1 MASANCATDPVTPL
15 HPCLQGTGEV
25 RAQGVTAI
33 VSEYA
38 PGGDLFDYLFA
49 PVHTGRPRPFAFPE
63 ALARHVGRQL
73 IDGVL
78 FLHGHEIYHRDL
90 KVRFPTAG
98 PGLRVCGV
106 LYMLTQWGNW
116 RCTA

>member
-1 MASANCATDPVTPL
+1 M
-15 HPCLQGTGEV
+15 
-25 RAQGVTAI
+25 TAI

-63 ALARHVGRQL
+63 PLARHIGRQL

-78 FLHGHEIYHRDL
+78 YLHGHEIYHRDL
-90 KVRFPTAG
+90 KVGISPKRPGTELVSADSNSDACAYGALSPRTWCSTRATTPRSPTSA
-98 PGLRVCGV
+98 
-106 LYMLTQWGNW
+106 
-116 RCTA
+116 

>member
-1 MASANCATDPVTPL
+1 VL
-15 HPCLQGTGEV
+15 
-25 RAQGVTAI
+25 AQGVTAI

-63 ALARHVGRQL
+63 PLARHIGRQL

-78 FLHGHEIYHRDL
+78 YLHGHEIYHRDL
-90 KVRFPTAG
+90 KVSISPNAPRHWARSRKFTDVCAYGALSPRMWCSTRATTPRLPTSA
-98 PGLRVCGV
+98 
-106 LYMLTQWGNW
+106 
-116 RCTA
+116 